1 MNDYLK
7 YLFIFNWFLPFSMLR
22 LPTEINVF
30 NTNRLYCSLERN
42 LAGQIR
48 EPSITR
54 FVDNPVDTIHN
65 SRRAT
70 VSTDS
75 KSIIFRG

>member
-7 YLFIFNWFLPFSMLR
+7 YLFIFNWFLPFSM
-22 LPTEINVF
+22 PTEINVF
-30 NTNRLYCSLERN
+30 NTNPLYCSLERN

-48 EPSITR
+48 EESIIR

-75 KSIIFRG
+75 KSIIFRD